1 MSRGACEI
9 ADVFRRYGAAFGAQ
23 YGRLLG
29 PLHLL
34 VLKAL
39 SMCRT
44 AQLGGHVLECD
55 ACGHQKQAYNSCH
68 NRHCPKCQA
77 SLRAQWFEDRQRD
90 LLPVEYFHV
99 VFTLPDELG
108 PLALQNKVVIYN
120 LLFRAASETLLEAA
134 AGWKGLQAQIGFF
147 AILHTWGQKLDLHP
161 HLHCVV
167 PGGGI
172 SLDGTRWVS
181 CPRGFLMPV
190 KLLSRMFRGK
200 FLALAKEAYRKG
212 ELTLA
217 GRLQPLKSDR
227 AFRSWLGPLY
237 DKEWVVYAKPPW
249 KGPEQALK
257 YLARYTHR
265 VAIGNSRLQSI
276 DDGQVTFSYKDY
288 RREHRQRALT
298 LSAME
303 FIRRFMMHVLPSRF
317 VRIRYYGF
325 LANTHRKERLRKIRS
340 LLGAPQPATAGKE
353 TDDHD
358 NDHDDDAALTSHDPR
373 CPHCQEGLMR
383 AIDIAPRPRLSE
395 ILELPLMVP
404 T

>member
-1 MSRGACEI
+1 MPRPVCEI
-9 ADVFRRYGAAFGAQ
+9 ADVFRRYGPDFQAQ

-39 SMCRT
+39 SACRT

-55 ACGHQKQAYNSCH
+55 ACGHQQQAYNSCH

-77 SLRAQWFEDRQRD
+77 GLRAEWFEERQRD

-108 PLALQNKVVIYN
+108 ALALQNKAVIYN
-120 LLFRAASETLLEAA
+120 LLFRAASQTLLDGAA
-134 AGWKGLQAQIGFF
+134 QWKDLQAQIGFF
-147 AILHTWGQKLDLHP
+147 AILHTWGQRLDLHP

-167 PGGGI
+167 PGGGL

-181 CPRGFLMPV
+181 CLPGFFMPV
-190 KLLSRMFRGK
+190 RLLSRKFRGT
-200 FLALAKEAYRKG
+200 FLAFLKEAHRRG

-217 GRLQPLKSDR
+217 GRLGPLESDR

-265 VAIGNSRLQSI
+265 VAIGNSRLKSI
-276 DDGQVTFSYKDY
+276 DDGQVTFTYKDY
-288 RREHRQRALT
+288 RREHRQRTLT
-298 LSAME
+298 LAATE
-303 FIRRFMMHVLPSRF
+303 FIRRFMMHVLPGGF

-325 LANTHRKERLRKIRS
+325 LANAHRKEQLQKIRE
-340 LLGAPQPATAGKE
+340 LLGAPQPAVV
-353 TDDHD
+353 DDESSDPSQDPVEHLHD
-358 NDHDDDAALTSHDPR
+358 QR
-373 CPHCQEGLMR
+373 CPHCSEGFLR
-383 AIDIAPRPRLSE
+383 AVDVAPRPRLSE
-395 ILELPLMVP
+395 ILQLPLMAP

>member
-1 MSRGACEI
+1 MPRPACEI
-9 ADVFRRYGAAFGAQ
+9 ADIFRRYGPAFEAQ

-29 PLHLL
+29 PLHRL

-39 SMCRT
+39 AACRT

-55 ACGHQKQAYNSCH
+55 HCGHQKQAYNSCH

-77 SLRAQWFEDRQRD
+77 SLRAQWFEHRQRD

-134 AGWKGLQAQIGFF
+134 AGWKDLRAKIGFF

-172 SLDGTRWVS
+172 SLDGSRWIS
-181 CPRGFLMPV
+181 CPRGFFMPV
-190 KLLSRMFRGK
+190 RLLSRMFRGK
-200 FLALAKEAYRKG
+200 FLAFLKQAHCRG
-212 ELTLA
+212 ELTFA
-217 GRLQPLKSDR
+217 GRLRPLASDL

-237 DKEWVVYAKPPW
+237 DKEWMVYAKPPW
-249 KGPEQALK
+249 NGPEQALK

-276 DDGQVTFSYKDY
+276 EDGQVTFTYKDY
-288 RREHRQRALT
+288 RREHRQRTLT
-298 LSAME
+298 LAATE
-303 FIRRFMMHVLPSRF
+303 FIRRFMMHVLPGGF

-325 LANTHRKERLRKIRS
+325 LANAHRQEQLGKIRQ
-340 LLGAPQPATAGKE
+340 LLGAPQPEIPGE
-353 TDDHD
+353 ESD
-358 NDHDDDAALTSHDPR
+358 NPSQELVEHLSDPR
-373 CPHCQEGLMR
+373 CPHCNEGLMR
-383 AIDIAPRPRLSE
+383 TVDIAPRPRLSE
-395 ILELPLMVP
+395 ILKLPLMAL

>member
-1 MSRGACEI
+1 MPRPACEI
-9 ADVFRRYGAAFGAQ
+9 ADVFRRYGPAFQAQ
-23 YGRLLG
+23 YGRLMG
-29 PLHLL
+29 PLQLL
-34 VLKAL
+34 ALKAL
-39 SMCRT
+39 AACRT
-44 AQLGGHVLECD
+44 APLGGHVWECD
-55 ACGHQKQAYNSCH
+55 ACGHRRQAYNSCH

-77 SLRAQWFEDRQRD
+77 GLRAQWFEDRQRD

-99 VFTLPDELG
+99 VFTLPAELG
-108 PLALQNKVVIYN
+108 PLALQNKAVIYN
-120 LLFRAASETLLEAA
+120 LLFRAASQTLLDAA
-134 AGWKGLQAQIGFF
+134 ADWKDLRARIGFF

-172 SLDGTRWVS
+172 SLDATRWVN

-190 KLLSRMFRGK
+190 KLLSRKFRGT
-200 FLALAKEAYRKG
+200 FLALVKQAYRDG

-217 GRLQPLKSDR
+217 GHLRPLDSER

-249 KGPEQALK
+249 NGPEQVLK

-276 DDGQVTFSYKDY
+276 DNGQVTFTYKDY
-288 RREHRQRALT
+288 RHEHQRRTLT
-298 LSAME
+298 LAATE
-303 FIRRFMMHVLPSRF
+303 FIRRFMMHLLPRGF

-325 LANTHRKERLRKIRS
+325 LANSHRGEQLRKIRA
-340 LLGAPQPATAGKE
+340 LLGAPQPAAGDE
-353 TDDHD
+353 EPSDQ
-358 NDHDDDAALTSHDPR
+358 DASTSALDQR
-373 CPHCQEGLMR
+373 CPHCHEGFLH
-383 AIDIAPRPRLSE
+383 AVDVAPRPRLSE
-395 ILELPLMVP
+395 ILKLPLMAP

>member
-1 MSRGACEI
+1 MPRPACEI
-9 ADVFRRYGAAFGAQ
+9 ADIFRRYGPAFGAQ

-39 SMCRT
+39 AACRT
-44 AQLGGHVLECD
+44 AQLGGHVMECD
-55 ACGHQKQAYNSCH
+55 HCGHQKQAYNSCR

-77 SLRAQWFEDRQRD
+77 SRRAQWFEDRQRD

-108 PLALQNKVVIYN
+108 ALALQNKVVIYN
-120 LLFRAASETLLEAA
+120 LLFRAASATLLEAA
-134 AGWKGLQAQIGFF
+134 AGWKDLKAKIGFF

-172 SLDGTRWVS
+172 SLDGTRWRS

-190 KLLSRMFRGK
+190 KLLSRLFRGK
-200 FLALAKEAYRKG
+200 FLALVKEAHRRG
-212 ELTLA
+212 ELTCK
-217 GRLQPLKSDR
+217 GRLQPLESHQ
-227 AFRSWLGPLY
+227 AFKSWLSPLY
-237 DKEWVVYAKPPW
+237 EKDWVVYAKPPW
-249 KGPEQALK
+249 NGPQHVLK

-265 VAIGNSRLQSI
+265 VAIANQRLQAI
-276 DDGQVTFSYKDY
+276 DGGQVTFSYKDY
-288 RREHRQRALT
+288 RHQHRQRTLT
-298 LSAME
+298 LAATE
-303 FIRRFMMHVLPSRF
+303 FIRRFMMHVLPNGF

-325 LANTHRKERLRKIRS
+325 LANAHRKEQLRKIRE
-340 LLGAPQPATAGKE
+340 LLNAPQPAITGEE
-353 TDDHD
+353 TDDEQQDPAGSAHD
-358 NDHDDDAALTSHDPR
+358 QR
-373 CPHCQEGLMR
+373 CPHCKEGWMWP
-383 AIDIAPRPRLSE
+383 IDMGPRPRLSE
-395 ILELPLMVP
+395 ILDLPLMVP

>member
-1 MSRGACEI
+1 MPRPACEI
-9 ADVFRRYGAAFGAQ
+9 ADVFRRYGAAFQAR
-23 YGRLLG
+23 YARLLG
-29 PLHLL
+29 PLQLL

-39 SMCRT
+39 AACRT
-44 AQLGGHVLECD
+44 AQLGGHVLQCD

-77 SLRAQWFEDRQRD
+77 RLRGQWFEDRQRD

-108 PLALQNKVVIYN
+108 PLALQNKAVIYN
-120 LLFRAASETLLEAA
+120 LLFRAASQTLLDAA
-134 AGWKGLQAQIGFF
+134 ADWKGLQARIGFF

-167 PGGGI
+167 PGGGV

-181 CPRGFLMPV
+181 CPRGFFLPV
-190 KLLSRMFRGK
+190 KLLSRKFRGT
-200 FLALAKEAYRKG
+200 FLAFLKQAHRRR

-217 GRLQPLKSDR
+217 GRLQPLASDR

-249 KGPEQALK
+249 KGPQHALK

-276 DDGQVTFSYKDY
+276 DDGQVSFTYKDY
-288 RREHRQRALT
+288 RRPGRQRTLT
-298 LSAME
+298 LAATE
-303 FIRRFMMHVLPSRF
+303 FIRRFMMHVLPHGF

-325 LANTHRKERLRKIRS
+325 LANAHRQAQLSKIRD
-340 LLGAPQPATAGKE
+340 LLGAPQPAVSDEQPTDPSQDAIKTAPDE
-353 TDDHD
+353 C
-358 NDHDDDAALTSHDPR
+358 

-383 AIDIAPRPRLSE
+383 AVATTPRPRLAE
-395 ILELPLMVP
+395 ILQLPLM
-404 T
+404 TLT

>member
-1 MSRGACEI
+1 MPRPACEI
-9 ADVFRRYGAAFGAQ
+9 ADVFRRYGPAFQAQ
-23 YGRLLG
+23 YARLLG

-39 SMCRT
+39 AACRT

-55 ACGHQKQAYNSCH
+55 SCGHRKQAYNSCH

-77 SLRAQWFEDRQRD
+77 SLRGQWFEHRQRD

-108 PLALQNKVVIYN
+108 ALALQNKTVIYN

-134 AGWKGLQAQIGFF
+134 AGWKDLKARIGFF

-172 SLDGTRWVS
+172 SLDGARWVS
-181 CPRGFLMPV
+181 CPRGFFMPV
-190 KLLSRMFRGK
+190 KLLSRLFRGK
-200 FLALAKEAYRKG
+200 FLAFLKQAHRRG

-217 GRLQPLKSDR
+217 GRLQPLESDR

-237 DKEWVVYAKPPW
+237 DKDWVVYAKPPW
-249 KGPEQALK
+249 KSPEHALK

-265 VAIGNSRLQSI
+265 VAIANGRLQSI
-276 DDGQVTFSYKDY
+276 DDGQVAFRYKDY
-288 RREHRQRALT
+288 RRRRRQRTLT
-298 LSAME
+298 LAATE
-303 FIRRFMMHVLPSRF
+303 FIRRFMMHVLPSGF

-325 LANTHRKERLRKIRS
+325 LANAHRQEQLRKIRN
-340 LLGAPQPATAGKE
+340 LLDAPQPTTAVE
-353 TDDHD
+353 QSEDDPHAPLERPQD
-358 NDHDDDAALTSHDPR
+358 RR
-373 CPHCQEGLMR
+373 CPHCNEGLMR
-383 AIDIAPRPRLSE
+383 AVDVARRPRLSE
-395 ILELPLMVP
+395 ILKLPLLAP

>member
-1 MSRGACEI
+1 MPRPAYSI
-9 ADVFRRYGAAFGAQ
+9 ADVFRLYGPAFQAQ

-29 PLHLL
+29 PLHQL

-39 SMCRT
+39 AACRT

-55 ACGHQKQAYNSCH
+55 SCGHQKQAYNSCN

-77 SLRAQWFEDRQRD
+77 SLRGQWFEDRQRD

-99 VFTLPDELG
+99 IFTLPDEFG
-108 PLALQNKVVIYN
+108 PLALQNKAVIYN
-120 LLFRAASETLLEAA
+120 LLFRAASETLLDAA
-134 AGWKGLQAQIGFF
+134 AGWKDLKAKIGFF

-172 SLDGTRWVS
+172 SLDGKRWVS
-181 CPRGFLMPV
+181 CPRGFFMPV
-190 KLLSRMFRGK
+190 KLLRRMFRGK
-200 FLALAKEAYRKG
+200 FLAFLKEAHRRG

-217 GRLQPLKSDR
+217 GRLQPLDSHR

-249 KGPEQALK
+249 KGPEHALK

-265 VAIGNSRLQSI
+265 VAIGNSRLKSI
-276 DDGQVTFSYKDY
+276 DNGQVAFSYKDY
-288 RREHRQRALT
+288 RHQQRQRTLT
-298 LSAME
+298 LAATE
-303 FIRRFMMHVLPSRF
+303 FIRRFMMHVLPNGF

-325 LANTHRKERLRKIRS
+325 LANTHRGEQLRKIRQ
-340 LLGAPQPATAGKE
+340 LLGAPQPATPVE
-353 TDDHD
+353 ESD
-358 NDHDDDAALTSHDPR
+358 NPPQDLVEHLQDQR
-373 CPHCQEGLMR
+373 CVHCNEGWMR
-383 AIDIAPRPRLSE
+383 PIDIAPRPRLSE
-395 ILELPLMVP
+395 ILNLPLMVP

>member
-1 MSRGACEI
+1 MPRPACEI
-9 ADVFRRYGAAFGAQ
+9 ADVFRRYGPAFQAQ

-34 VLKAL
+34 ALKAL
-39 SMCRT
+39 AACRT

-55 ACGHQKQAYNSCH
+55 SCGHQKQAYNSCH

-77 SLRAQWFEDRQRD
+77 GLRAQWFEDRQRD

-108 PLALQNKVVIYN
+108 PLALQNKAVIYN
-120 LLFRAASETLLEAA
+120 LLFRAASKTLLDAA
-134 AGWKGLQAQIGFF
+134 ADWKDLKAKIGFF

-172 SLDGTRWVS
+172 SLKDGRWVS
-181 CPRGFLMPV
+181 CPRGFFMPV
-190 KLLSRMFRGK
+190 KLLGRKFRGT
-200 FLALAKEAYRKG
+200 FLAMVKEAYRAG

-217 GRLQPLKSDR
+217 GRLRHLDSDR

-249 KGPEQALK
+249 NGPEHALK

-276 DDGQVTFSYKDY
+276 DDGQVSFTYKDY
-288 RREHRQRALT
+288 RRDHRQRTLT
-298 LSAME
+298 LAATE
-303 FIRRFMMHVLPSRF
+303 FIRRFLMHLLPHGF

-325 LANTHRKERLRKIRS
+325 LANAHRAEQLRKIRE
-340 LLGAPQPATAGKE
+340 LLAAPQPAVTGE
-353 TDDHD
+353 GTGDQ
-358 NDHDDDAALTSHDPR
+358 DAAGPAPDQR
-373 CPHCQEGLMR
+373 CPHCQEGLLR
-383 AIDIAPRPRLSE
+383 TIDVTPRPRLSQ
-395 ILELPLMVP
+395 ILQLPLMAP

>member
-1 MSRGACEI
+1 MPRPACEI
-9 ADVFRRYGAAFGAQ
+9 ADVFRRYGPAFQAQ

-39 SMCRT
+39 AACRT
-44 AQLGGHVLECD
+44 ARLGGHVLECD
-55 ACGHQKQAYNSCH
+55 SCGHRKQAYNSCH

-77 SLRAQWFEDRQRD
+77 SLRGQWFEDRQRD

-108 PLALQNKVVIYN
+108 ALALQNKTVIYN

-134 AGWKGLQAQIGFF
+134 AGWKDLKAQIGFF

-172 SLDGTRWVS
+172 SLDGERWVS
-181 CPRGFLMPV
+181 CPRGFFMPV
-190 KLLSRMFRGK
+190 RLLSRLFRGK
-200 FLALAKEAYRKG
+200 FLAFLKEAHRRG

-217 GRLQPLKSDR
+217 GRLQSLDSHR

-249 KGPEQALK
+249 KSPEHAVK

-265 VAIGNSRLQSI
+265 VAIANGRLQSI

-288 RREHRQRALT
+288 RRQHRQRTLT
-298 LSAME
+298 LPATE
-303 FIRRFMMHVLPSRF
+303 FIRRFMMHVLPNGF

-325 LANTHRKERLRKIRS
+325 LANTHRQEQLRKIRK
-340 LLGAPQPATAGKE
+340 LLDAPQPAIAGE
-353 TDDHD
+353 QS
-358 NDHDDDAALTSHDPR
+358 DDAPQDPLEPLQDQP
-373 CPHCQEGLMR
+373 CPHCNDGLMR
-383 AIDIAPRPRLSE
+383 AVGIAPRPRLSE
-395 ILELPLMVP
+395 ILKLPLMAP

>member
-1 MSRGACEI
+1 MPRPACEI
-9 ADVFRRYGAAFGAQ
+9 ADVFRRYGPAFQAQ

-39 SMCRT
+39 AACRT
-44 AQLGGHVLECD
+44 AQLGGHLLECD
-55 ACGHQKQAYNSCH
+55 SCGHQKQAYNSCH

-77 SLRAQWFEDRQRD
+77 SLRGQWFEDRQRD

-108 PLALQNKVVIYN
+108 PLALQNKTVIYN

-134 AGWKGLQAQIGFF
+134 AGWKDLKAQIGFF

-172 SLDGTRWVS
+172 SLDGARWVS
-181 CPRGFLMPV
+181 CPRGFFMPV
-190 KLLSRMFRGK
+190 RLLSRLFRGK
-200 FLALAKEAYRKG
+200 FLAFLKEAHHRG
-212 ELTLA
+212 DLTLA
-217 GRLQPLKSDR
+217 GRLQPLDSHR

-249 KGPEQALK
+249 KSPEHALK

-265 VAIGNSRLQSI
+265 VAIANGRLQSI

-288 RREHRQRALT
+288 RRHHRQRTLT
-298 LSAME
+298 LAATE
-303 FIRRFMMHVLPSRF
+303 FIRRFMMHVLPNGF

-325 LANTHRKERLRKIRS
+325 LANAHRQEQLRKIRK
-340 LLGAPQPATAGKE
+340 LLDAPQPTIAVE
-353 TDDHD
+353 QSEDDPH
-358 NDHDDDAALTSHDPR
+358 NPLEPPDDQR
-373 CPHCQEGLMR
+373 CPHCKEGVMR
-383 AIDIAPRPRLSE
+383 AVNLAPRPRLSE
-395 ILELPLMVP
+395 IFKLPLLAP

>member
-1 MSRGACEI
+1 MPRPACEI
-9 ADVFRRYGAAFGAQ
+9 ADVFRRYGPAFQAQ

-39 SMCRT
+39 AACRT
-44 AQLGGHVLECD
+44 ARLGGHVLECD
-55 ACGHQKQAYNSCH
+55 SCGHRKQAYNSCH

-77 SLRAQWFEDRQRD
+77 SLRGQWFEDRQRD

-108 PLALQNKVVIYN
+108 ALALQNKTVVYN
-120 LLFRAASETLLEAA
+120 LLFRATSETLLEAA
-134 AGWKGLQAQIGFF
+134 AGWKDLKAQIGFF

-172 SLDGTRWVS
+172 SLDGERWVS
-181 CPRGFLMPV
+181 CPRGFFMPV
-190 KLLSRMFRGK
+190 RLLSRLFRGK
-200 FLALAKEAYRKG
+200 FLAFLKEAHHQG

-217 GRLQPLKSDR
+217 GRLQPLDSHR

-237 DKEWVVYAKPPW
+237 DKEWVVYAKLPW
-249 KGPEQALK
+249 KSPEHALK

-265 VAIGNSRLQSI
+265 VAIANGRLQSI

-288 RREHRQRALT
+288 RRHHRQRTLT
-298 LSAME
+298 LAATE
-303 FIRRFMMHVLPSRF
+303 FIRRLMMHVLPSGF

-325 LANTHRKERLRKIRS
+325 LANAHRQEQLRKIRK
-340 LLGAPQPATAGKE
+340 LLDAPQPTIAVE
-353 TDDHD
+353 QSEDD
-358 NDHDDDAALTSHDPR
+358 TQDPLKPPQDQR
-373 CPHCQEGLMR
+373 CPHCNEGLMR
-383 AIDIAPRPRLSE
+383 AIHIAPRPRLSE
-395 ILELPLMVP
+395 ILKLPSLVP

>member
-1 MSRGACEI
+1 MSRPACEI
-9 ADVFRRYGAAFGAQ
+9 ADVFRRYGPAFEAQ
-23 YGRLLG
+23 YGRLLR
-29 PLHLL
+29 PLHQL

-39 SMCRT
+39 AACRT
-44 AQLGGHVLECD
+44 AQLGCHVLECD
-55 ACGHQKQAYNSCH
+55 SCGHQKPSYNSCH

-77 SLRAQWFEDRQRD
+77 SLRGQWFEDRQRD

-108 PLALQNKVVIYN
+108 ALALQNKAVVYN
-120 LLFRAASETLLEAA
+120 LLFRAVSETLLETA
-134 AGWKGLQAQIGFF
+134 AGWKGLKAKIGFF

-181 CPRGFLMPV
+181 CPRGFFMPV

-200 FLALAKEAYRKG
+200 FLASLKEAHRRG

-217 GRLQPLKSDR
+217 GRLQPLDSDR

-237 DKEWVVYAKPPW
+237 DKEWVVYAQPPW
-249 KGPEQALK
+249 KGPEYALK

-265 VAIGNSRLQSI
+265 VAIGNSRLKSI
-276 DDGQVTFSYKDY
+276 DNGQVAFTYKDY
-288 RREHRQRALT
+288 RNQHRQRTLT
-298 LSAME
+298 LAATE
-303 FIRRFMMHVLPSRF
+303 FIRRFMMHVLPNGF

-325 LANTHRKERLRKIRS
+325 LANTHRKEQLHKIRK
-340 LLGAPQPATAGKE
+340 LLGAPLPAIAGKE
-353 TDDHD
+353 TDDQDAPLSSD
-358 NDHDDDAALTSHDPR
+358 NQH
-373 CPHCQEGLMR
+373 CPHCKQGLMR
-383 AIDIAPRPRLSE
+383 PIDIAPRPRLSE
-395 ILELPLMVP
+395 ILDLPLLAP

>member
-1 MSRGACEI
+1 MSRPACEI
-9 ADVFRRYGAAFGAQ
+9 ADVFRRYGAAFQAQ
-23 YGRLLG
+23 YGRLMG

-39 SMCRT
+39 AACRT
-44 AQLGGHVLECD
+44 AQLGGHILECD

-77 SLRAQWFEDRQRD
+77 GLRAEWFEDRQRD

-108 PLALQNKVVIYN
+108 ALALQNKAVVYN
-120 LLFRAASETLLEAA
+120 LLFRAASKTLLDAA
-134 AGWKGLQAQIGFF
+134 AQWKDLQAQIGFF

-172 SLDGTRWVS
+172 SLDGQRWVR
-181 CPRGFLMPV
+181 CLPGFFMPV
-190 KLLSRMFRGK
+190 RLLSRKFRGT
-200 FLALAKEAYRKG
+200 FLAFLKEAHRNG

-217 GRLQPLKSDR
+217 GRLQPLESDR

-249 KGPEQALK
+249 KGPEYALK

-276 DDGQVTFSYKDY
+276 DDGRVAFTYKDY
-288 RREHRQRALT
+288 RHRGRQRTLT
-298 LSAME
+298 LDAAE
-303 FIRRFMMHVLPSRF
+303 FIRRFMMHVLPNGF

-325 LANTHRKERLRKIRS
+325 LANAHRKDQLHKIRE
-340 LLGAPQPATAGKE
+340 LLGAPQPAVSDE
-353 TDDHD
+353 E
-358 NDHDDDAALTSHDPR
+358 SSDPSQDSSEQAPDQR
-373 CPHCQEGLMR
+373 CPHCHEGLMR
-383 AIDIAPRPRLSE
+383 TVDMAPRPRLSE
-395 ILELPLMVP
+395 ILTFPLLVP